1 MMGMGP
7 CGDEDG
13 SGAYELHLLYA
24 DPGALRQGSGT
35 EMLRFFEARSRERGC
50 KRFAIRVP
58 EENSIGRS
66 FYEKHGYRQDGKNDL
81 PAVEQT
87 GDQVYNGGLKG

>member
-35 EMLRFFEARSRERGC
+35 EMLRFFEARSREQGC

-66 FYEKHGYRQDGKNDL
+66 FYEKHGYRPDGKKDL

>member
-66 FYEKHGYRQDGKNDL
+66 FYEKHGYHPDGKKIFRRWNKREIRYIMAD
-81 PAVEQT
+81 
-87 GDQVYNGGLKG
+87 

>member
-24 DPGALRQGSGT
+24 DPGALRQGSGS
-35 EMLRFFEARSRERGC
+35 EMLRFFEARSRGRGC

-66 FYEKHGYRQDGKNDL
+66 FYEKHGYRPDGKEKIFRRWNKREIRYIMAD
-81 PAVEQT
+81 
-87 GDQVYNGGLKG
+87 

>member
-58 EENSIGRS
+58 EENGIGRS
-66 FYEKHGYRQDGKNDL
+66 FYEKHGYRPDGKEKTFRRWNKWEIRYIMAD
-81 PAVEQT
+81 
-87 GDQVYNGGLKG
+87 